1 MGSDLRLTGLASGM
15 DWQPIV
21 EKLLELE
28 AIPKKRLE
36 SQKSENEAKV
46 SDLGVLKSQLDSLK
60 SASSA
65 LQDKSLFNAR
75 SVQIKS
81 PNSGLVANASTGALT
96 GNFSITVES
105 LASSTE
111 ISSKNRTSQRLASP
125 IDLSDKLSDLPLHSP
140 ITTGTFTISG
150 KTFNIS
156 STDMTLQE
164 LMDQINTTDSG
175 VSGVNPE
182 GDSSGVTISYD
193 AGSDKML
200 LDTGIS
206 ANDSSNL
213 LVLGSSTDSSNFL
226 QSMKLLGDPQSGQ
239 VESNYA
245 LGSIDMTVSLANAN
259 FAGAFAGLT
268 SGMGNFFIG
277 EGEGAVRI
285 DYDVNNDSLAH
296 IINRV
301 NDSSANVFMY
311 YDPVGDRFVA
321 RNERTGTVGIVMHE
335 SEDWDSISSAN
346 RGSGNILALMGLAAP
361 KSISAEYD
369 NTNLANYTKGD
380 FVEISADGTKWQSMS
395 DNPSEPPSE
404 ESEQWLQVIEGVAR
418 SMSSEIGENSSIRVN
433 GGDLVYSNRTEFS
446 SSEHG
451 FAGISFDIAQ
461 VSLGASIEF
470 QVSKDASAAEGAIK
484 KLVEE
489 FNDAQEY
496 ISSLTTV
503 NQDGDEVTSSRFT
516 GNQEISRLGS
526 ELRRKFFGNSTPHS
540 ESGTTVDNSN
550 LTVSSNNASNDEIN
564 AIATQLG
571 LSTSDDGYI
580 IKVLNQDPSGEV
592 GYFEWDGT
600 SSSWS
605 STTPSFS
612 IFRMT
617 NIGLDFGIGSN
628 TIKIE
633 DSSLLMEELE
643 NNPDRVFALFS
654 EPLVEDAYD
663 TITETNR
670 NYEGITQ
677 SLNDYI
683 GNFLSGDSETGYKG
697 AYQAFLDSIA
707 SQNDRI
713 DEKII
718 NIDKYLESREKI
730 LSDGF
735 MRMEEMQS
743 KMDSQ
748 MQTLDGA
755 FNNNKK

>member
-15 DWQPIV
+15 DWEPIV
-21 EKLLELE
+21 QKLLELE

-65 LQDKSLFNAR
+65 LQDESLFNAR
-75 SVQIKS
+75 SVHIKNS
-81 PNSGLVANASTGALT
+81 NSGLVANASTGALT

-140 ITTGTFTISG
+140 VTTGTFTISG

-361 KSISAEYD
+361 KSIATEYD

-380 FVEISADGTKWQSMS
+380 FVEISADGTKWQAMS
-395 DNPSEPPSE
+395 DNPTEPPSA

-592 GYFEWDGT
+592 GYFEWDG
-600 SSSWS
+600 SSSTWS

-748 MQTLDGA
+748 MQTLEGA

>member
-15 DWQPIV
+15 DWEPIV
-21 EKLLELE
+21 QKLLELE

-65 LQDKSLFNAR
+65 LQDESLFNAR
-75 SVQIKS
+75 SVHIKNS
-81 PNSGLVANASTGALT
+81 NSGLVANASTGALT

-125 IDLSDKLSDLPLHSP
+125 IDLSNKLSDLPLHSP

-193 AGSDKML
+193 TDSDKML

-206 ANDSSNL
+206 ANDSTNL

-361 KSISAEYD
+361 KSIATEYD

-380 FVEISADGTKWQSMS
+380 FVEISADGTKWQAMS
-395 DNPSEPPSE
+395 DNPTEPPSA

-550 LTVSSNNASNDEIN
+550 LTVSSNNAANDEIN

-600 SSSWS
+600 SSTWS

-748 MQTLDGA
+748 MQTLEGA

>member
-125 IDLSDKLSDLPLHSP
+125 IDLSDKLSELPLHSP

-150 KTFNIS
+150 KTFNIN

-164 LMDQINTTDSG
+164 LMDQINTIDGG

-182 GDSSGVTISYD
+182 GDSSGVTVSYD
-193 AGSDKML
+193 TDSDKML
-200 LDTGIS
+200 LNTGIS

-213 LVLGSSTDSSNFL
+213 LVLGSSTDTSNFL
-226 QSMKLLGDPQSGQ
+226 QSMKLLGDPQPGQ

-285 DYDVNNDSLAH
+285 DYDVNNDSLARV
-296 IINRV
+296 INRV

-361 KSISAEYD
+361 KPITTEYD
-369 NTNLANYTKGD
+369 NTSLANYTKGD
-380 FVEISADGTKWQSMS
+380 FVQISADGTKWQATT
-395 DNPSEPPSE
+395 DNPAEPPSA

-451 FAGISFDIAQ
+451 FSGISFDIAQ

-489 FNDAQEY
+489 FNDAQQY

-503 NQDGDEVTSSRFT
+503 NQEGDEVTSSRFT

-592 GYFEWDGT
+592 GYFEWDG
-600 SSSWS
+600 SSSTWS

-707 SQNDRI
+707 SQNERI

-748 MQTLDGA
+748 MQTLEGA

>member
-125 IDLSDKLSDLPLHSP
+125 IDLSDKLSELPLHSP

-150 KTFNIS
+150 KTFNIN

-164 LMDQINTTDSG
+164 LMDQINTIDGG

-182 GDSSGVTISYD
+182 GDSSGVTVSYD
-193 AGSDKML
+193 TDSDKML
-200 LDTGIS
+200 LNTGIS

-213 LVLGSSTDSSNFL
+213 LVLGSSTDTSNFL
-226 QSMKLLGDPQSGQ
+226 QSMKLLGDPQPGQ

-285 DYDVNNDSLAH
+285 DYDVNNDSLARV
-296 IINRV
+296 INRV

-361 KSISAEYD
+361 KPITTEYD
-369 NTNLANYTKGD
+369 NTSLANYTKGD
-380 FVEISADGTKWQSMS
+380 FVQISADGTKWQATT
-395 DNPSEPPSE
+395 DNPAEPPSA

-451 FAGISFDIAQ
+451 FSGISFDIAQ

-489 FNDAQEY
+489 FNDAQQY

-503 NQDGDEVTSSRFT
+503 NQEGDEVTSSRFT

-592 GYFEWDGT
+592 GYFEWDG
-600 SSSWS
+600 SSSTWS

-707 SQNDRI
+707 SQNERI

-748 MQTLDGA
+748 MQTLEGA
-755 FNNNKK
+755 FNNKKK

>member
-1 MGSDLRLTGLASGM
+1 MEVI
-15 DWQPIV
+15 W
-21 EKLLELE
+21 
-28 AIPKKRLE
+28 
-36 SQKSENEAKV
+36 
-46 SDLGVLKSQLDSLK
+46 
-60 SASSA
+60 
-65 LQDKSLFNAR
+65 
-75 SVQIKS
+75 
-81 PNSGLVANASTGALT
+81 
-96 GNFSITVES
+96 
-105 LASSTE
+105 
-111 ISSKNRTSQRLASP
+111 
-125 IDLSDKLSDLPLHSP
+125 
-140 ITTGTFTISG
+140 
-150 KTFNIS
+150 
-156 STDMTLQE
+156 
-164 LMDQINTTDSG
+164 
-175 VSGVNPE
+175 
-182 GDSSGVTISYD
+182 
-193 AGSDKML
+193 
-200 LDTGIS
+200 
-206 ANDSSNL
+206 
-213 LVLGSSTDSSNFL
+213 
-226 QSMKLLGDPQSGQ
+226 
-239 VESNYA
+239 
-245 LGSIDMTVSLANAN
+245 
-259 FAGAFAGLT
+259 
-268 SGMGNFFIG
+268 FI
-277 EGEGAVRI
+277 
-285 DYDVNNDSLAH
+285 
-296 IINRV
+296 
-301 NDSSANVFMY
+301 
-311 YDPVGDRFVA
+311 
-321 RNERTGTVGIVMHE
+321 
-335 SEDWDSISSAN
+335 
-346 RGSGNILALMGLAAP
+346 
-361 KSISAEYD
+361 
-369 NTNLANYTKGD
+369 
-380 FVEISADGTKWQSMS
+380 
-395 DNPSEPPSE
+395 
-404 ESEQWLQVIEGVAR
+404 
-418 SMSSEIGENSSIRVN
+418 
-433 GGDLVYSNRTEFS
+433 SNRTEFS

-461 VSLGASIEF
+461 VSLGASIAF

-550 LTVSSNNASNDEIN
+550 LTVSSNNAANDEIN

-600 SSSWS
+600 SSTWS

-748 MQTLDGA
+748 MQTLEGA